1 MVFFN
6 DLDPVVD
13 VIMLNTFTFKSIR
26 SIVKNIYFII
36 SIKISYKWKVTYSS
50 VFEAVNV
57 GAVNHNLLIKV
68 IHLTNFE
75 VSGLLVLLVLKKILH
90 FS

>member
-13 VIMLNTFTFKSIR
+13 VIMLTTFTFKSIR

-57 GAVNHNLLIKV
+57 GAVNHDLLFKV